1 LGDDLF
7 GGFEF
12 VEAGGEPIGVVCIV
26 GEKAECGQRGAGLRG
41 VVGESAEVV
50 AFEGLLEAG
59 GEFVPLL
66 ARGEFIPR
74 LDLGRGEL
82 VEELLA
88 ELEKFVGRGQR
99 GLGGSGGG
107 DRRGLRDKQR
117 GREGEGDG
125 EE

>member
-1 LGDDLF
+1 MR
-7 GGFEF
+7 
-12 VEAGGEPIGVVCIV
+12 A
-26 GEKAECGQRGAGLRG
+26 ARRGLEG
-41 VVGESAEVV
+41 VVGEGAEVV

-88 ELEKFVGRGQR
+88 ELEEFVGRGER

-107 DRRGLRDKQR
+107 DRRGLRDQQR
-117 GREGEGDG
+117 GREGEDDG

>member
-12 VEAGGEPIGVVCIV
+12 VETGGEPIGVICVV
-26 GEKAECGQRGAGLRG
+26 GEKLERGERGAGLRG
-41 VVGESAEVV
+41 VVGEGGEVV
-50 AFEGLLEAG
+50 AFERFLEAG
-59 GEFVPLL
+59 GEFVPLR
-66 ARGEFIPR
+66 ARGEFILG

-88 ELEKFVGRGQR
+88 ELKEFVGRRQR
-99 GLGGSGGG
+99 GLGRGGSG
-107 DRRGLRDKQR
+107 DRCGLRNGRR
-117 GREGEGDG
+117 GREGEGEA

>member
-12 VEAGGEPIGVVCIV
+12 VEAGGEPIGVVRIV
-26 GEKAECGQRGAGLRG
+26 GEKLERGERGAGLRG
-41 VVGESAEVV
+41 VFGEGGEVV
-50 AFEGLLEAG
+50 AFERFLEAG

-66 ARGEFIPR
+66 ARGEFILG

-88 ELEKFVGRGQR
+88 ELEEVAGRGQR